1 VLVGLPGSG
10 KSSVGRR
17 LARRLGLPF
26 VDLDVAVER
35 RAGRS
40 IPELFAGGEAEFRAL
55 EAAMSA
61 ELAALPPL
69 VLAPGGG
76 WMANAAAVAPLR
88 PVGRIIYL
96 RVTPETAIRRM
107 GAGRMVGPCS
117 PGPIRSARCARCSTA
132 EPRRMHARISSW
144 TPKVLLCNRLRLP
157 SRRCWRRP
165 TQRSRLGHGR
175 PFGRAPR

>member
-61 ELAALPPL
+61 ELAASPPL

-107 GAGRMVGPCS
+107 GAGRM
-117 PGPIRSARCARCSTA
+117 
-132 EPRRMHARISSW
+132 
-144 TPKVLLCNRLRLP
+144 
-157 SRRCWRRP
+157 RRP
-165 TQRSRLGHGR
+165 LLAGPDPVGALRALLDRRAEAYARSDLVVDTEGLTLQQVTSTV
-175 PFGRAPR
+175 AALLAAADAEV